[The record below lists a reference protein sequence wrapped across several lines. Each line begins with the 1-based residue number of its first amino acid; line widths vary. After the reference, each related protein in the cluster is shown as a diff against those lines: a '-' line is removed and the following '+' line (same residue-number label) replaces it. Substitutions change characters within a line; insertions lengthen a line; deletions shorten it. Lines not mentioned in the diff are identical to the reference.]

1 MIENVNVLKAIFGK
15 SLFVVGFFDAQ
26 KKRQKGYLRTTKYGT
41 ETQMRQLLKLSG
53 IPDAEIDQLFDR
65 AKQ

>member
-26 KKRQKGYLRTTKYGT
+26 KKGQKGYLRTTKYGT
-41 ETQMRQLLKLSG
+41 ETQMRQLLK
-53 IPDAEIDQLFDR
+53 
-65 AKQ
+65 